1 MTLPHPTSSTTSST
15 PEPIAIVGMGC
26 RFPGGA
32 NTPSKLWDLLC
43 AKRDVQRRIPTERF
57 DVDAFYDR
65 DGERAGCLNVREAY
79 TLDEDIRQFDAAF
92 FKTNALEAEAM
103 DPQQRLLL
111 ETVYEALESAG
122 GVMEALHG
130 SDTAVYVGVMTG
142 DYHELLLRD
151 PEDMPKY
158 MATGTARSILSNRIS
173 YFFDWTGPSMTID
186 TACSSSLVAVH
197 EAVQALRQ
205 GRSALACAAGANL
218 ILGPEMMIS
227 ESKLHMLSPTGRS
240 RMWDAA
246 ADGYARGEGFAA
258 VMLKTLRQAV
268 ADGDYVHGVIRET
281 GVNSDGRTNGIT
293 LPGADSQTALIRQT
307 YARAGLDID
316 AQRCQYFEAH
326 GTGTP
331 AGDPIEARAIYNAFF
346 ATSSEQAETPL
357 YVGSVKT
364 AVGHL
369 EGTAGLAGLV
379 KAVEAVRRG
388 EIPPNMLFESL
399 NPEIQP
405 FYHRLAVPTETMPW
419 PQVRE
424 GEPRRASVNSFG
436 FGGTNAHAII
446 ESYDNPHRRP
456 STSPSSLCTPLV
468 LSANSETSLR
478 GQIEAFHTLL
488 STTDTPVHD
497 ILHTLQTRRSQH
509 PVRATFSAPDRD
521 TLSTALS
528 KAIAS
533 DSTLGTRVD
542 KKPAKPRILA
552 VFTGQGAQWPT
563 MGREI
568 LRGSRLAQQTLSTLQ
583 SALDTLPDGPDWSLT
598 TEILTDKAT
607 SRLASASVA
616 QPLCTAVQILLVDLL
631 RQAGLTPSVVVGHSS
646 GEIAAAYAAGMIS
659 AAEAIRIAYY
669 RGAHAGLA
677 RGPDGQRGAMMAV
690 GMSYDEA
697 TEFCEESFADRI
709 EVAASNAPSSVTLSG
724 DEDAIAEARAVLESR
739 GVFARPLRVDTA
751 YHSAHMIP
759 CSEPYLD
766 SLAACGIAPQQARE
780 GCVWVSS
787 VHGARMEGYR
797 VDALTGE
804 YWNDNMVSPVM
815 FSSAVE
821 VALSE
826 EAACDVAIEIGA
838 HPALKGPFTQ
848 TAKQVAAAAAV
859 SSATPLPYSGTLS
872 RGQHDLEAL
881 SETLGFVWTHLGA
894 KAVDFAAYT
903 SAFTDALP
911 QWAPDLPRYSWDH
924 RQSFWRESTKSANL
938 RSRAPRHPLL
948 GVRSTEDLD
957 QEMRW
962 AITLRTQEL
971 PWLEGHKV
979 EGQVIYPAAAYLVMA
994 MEAAHALVGEGQS
1007 VQVLELCDVEIAN
1020 AIPLSEDGKG
1030 VEVQFTLVPAPH
1042 NSKSVT
1048 KSAQWACYARTAG
1061 AGKSSWRSNARGT
1074 VRVVL
1079 GSAADA
1085 DDVLPPRNPPTGVFH
1100 EVKTD
1105 RFYEALTAIGLH
1117 YTGPFRGLDSV
1128 QRRSGTAMATV
1139 TQIPAAELAV
1149 PIHPAVLDA
1158 AFQTL
1163 FAAYCWPEDGSLR
1176 APFVPTGL
1184 QSLRIV
1190 NRDLVQAS
1198 AQLTV
1203 DACITHSSGT
1213 TIIADL
1219 DLSSPH
1225 PANAGLIQLQGL
1237 RCSSLTPPGPRDY
1250 KELYTQTAWEVDLS
1264 SGLAPLPTLSAADSP
1279 TDLALV
1285 DLSERLAYY
1294 YLRHL
1299 NTTIPR
1305 SAVPQME
1312 WHHQR
1317 IFSWIDHLFPLI
1329 TSGKH
1334 PTIRPEWSSDTKPQ
1348 LLALAARYPHSVDLQ
1363 LIRAVGEHLPAVV
1376 RGEAWMLEHMV
1387 ADDTLDRFYKF
1398 GLGFARA
1405 NGAMGRAAA
1414 QIAHRYPAARILE
1427 IGAGTGGATKGILE
1441 ALDGRFERYT
1451 FTDISTGFF
1460 EAAAAQFE
1468 RWAGKMSYRAL
1479 DVEKELGEQGW
1490 GGEEGGFDVIVASN
1504 VLHATKSLR
1513 RTMENV
1519 RRLLK
1524 PGGFLLLLEV
1534 TSEIVRVK
1542 LMMAGLPGWWLGGED
1557 GRRYGPTIT
1566 VRQWDA
1572 LLKETGF
1579 AGVDHVVNDFVDE
1592 RKYMTSVMV
1601 TQAVDAD
1608 VRALREPLNA
1618 GWILP
1623 PVTVVGGQ
1631 KGLAGRVVEA
1641 LGGAG
1646 GVQLVE
1652 NLEGLFV
1659 RPDVAVTSLV
1669 MLEDFDRPVLED
1681 FTPRKLEALQR
1692 ALPECRQLLWV
1703 SGQCREKNPH
1713 GNMAIGLCR
1722 AIAAEQPHIQL
1733 QHLDIE
1739 DAVDAGAAKAVA
1751 EALVRLVFASQTR
1764 LATKNVLWTCEPE
1777 LVRENAQWF
1786 VPRIVPDKRLNDQLN
1801 ARKMVVQG
1809 TTTSEEKLE
1818 LVKQADRFVL
1828 SPALPSVVEKDGAV
1842 EVKAT
1847 HALVDAVQLEQGPV
1861 CVVSGNLLNQPDV
1874 QVVAFTNSVGSVV
1887 TVSEEMVFAA
1897 EHASPSLLQTIAF
1910 GLVADEWLHGLSLS
1924 DVLVLHQADEQLGR
1938 VLRSKA
1944 AEAGVKVVDVRTHAY
1959 ASERSIRAQIPP
1971 STKLLVDFAESSVQ
1985 WERIIPTQCKVRSYG
2000 DAIAPGT
2007 STADT
2012 ANLNTS
2018 QLQRAVSW
2026 TQQQPDDATFETI
2039 PAAEL
2044 ANTPTPPYHAI
2055 VSFSPSTTVPTITR
2069 PINPALLFRPD
2080 RTYLL
2085 VGCTGGLGQSL
2096 CRWMV
2101 LNGARHLA
2109 LTTRNRTR
2117 ISTTWLADLS
2127 QLGVNVQLFEAD
2139 VADMASLTT
2148 VHKTITASM
2157 PPVAGIANAA
2167 MVLSDRSFGELK
2179 HSDFTTV
2186 FGPKVQGTKNLDTL
2200 FHSQN
2205 LDFFIMFSSLAS
2217 IVGNRGQS
2225 NYVAANLF
2233 MSTVAAQRRARGLAA
2248 SVFHIG
2254 MVLGVGYV
2262 STTGVYETTLRQY
2275 RYMPI
2280 AEPEFWDMFAQAIV
2294 IGHPAL
2300 GGGHTPEMIT
2310 GLHRHS
2316 LREEAGKAF
2325 WAENPRF
2332 SLHTVP
2338 EESQTVVG
2346 DAAAAKQVPLA
2357 EAVAEAGTLEA
2368 VDGVIQE
2375 AFVGKME
2382 RMLQAARGSI
2392 ERGQPLINLG
2402 VDSLIA
2408 VEIRSWFLKELE
2420 VDMPVL
2426 KLVGGMSVGE
2436 LCREAAGEVLKSLPI
2451 KV

>member
-1 MTLPHPTSSTTSST
+1 
-15 PEPIAIVGMGC
+15 MGC

-32 NTPSKLWDLLC
+32 NTPSKLWELVC
-43 AKRDVQRRIPTERF
+43 AKRDVQRRIPSDRF
-57 DVDAFYDR
+57 DVDAFYDA
-65 DGERAGCLNVREAY
+65 DGERAGCLNVKEAY
-79 TLDEDIRQFDAAF
+79 TLDEDIAQFDAGF

-122 GVMEALHG
+122 GVLEALHG

-151 PEDMPKY
+151 PADMPKY
-158 MATGTARSILSNRIS
+158 MATGTARSILANRLS

-205 GRSALACAAGANL
+205 RRATLACAAGANL

-258 VMLKTLRQAV
+258 VMLKTLSQAV

-307 YARAGLDID
+307 YARAGLDI
-316 AQRCQYFEAH
+316 ASQRCQYFEAH

-331 AGDPIEARAIYNAFF
+331 AGDPIEARAIHDAFF
-346 ATSSEQAETPL
+346 GSSAEPAEPPL

-388 EIPPNMLFESL
+388 VIPPNMLFETL
-399 NPEIQP
+399 NPAIEP
-405 FYHRLAVPTETMPW
+405 FSSRFAVPTEMIPW
-419 PQVRE
+419 PAVRA

-436 FGGTNAHAII
+436 FGGTNAHAIV
-446 ESYDNPHRRP
+446 ESYDNPHRRA
-456 STSPSSLCTPLV
+456 SSAAASCYTPLV

-478 GQIEAFHTLL
+478 GQVEALHAYL
-488 STTDTPVHD
+488 STTDTPVPD

-509 PVRATFSAPDRD
+509 PVRVSFSAPDRD
-521 TLSTALS
+521 TLCTALS
-528 KAIAS
+528 QAATS
-533 DSTLGTRVD
+533 ESTLGTRID
-542 KKPAKPRILA
+542 KNPATPRILA

-568 LRGSRLAQQTLSTLQ
+568 LRASRAAQHTVSRLQ
-583 SALDTLPDGPDWSLT
+583 SALDTLPDAPTWSLA
-598 TEILTDKAT
+598 TELRADKET

-631 RQAGLTPSVVVGHSS
+631 RLAGIAPSVVVGHSS

-659 AAEAIRIAYY
+659 AADAIRIAYY
-669 RGAHAGLA
+669 RGVHAGLA
-677 RGPDGQRGAMMAV
+677 RGPNRQRGAMMAA
-690 GMSYDEA
+690 GMAFDEA
-697 TEFCEESFADRI
+697 TEFCEERFAERV
-709 EVAASNAPSSVTLSG
+709 EVAASNAPGSVTLSG
-724 DEDAIAEARAVLESR
+724 DADAIAEAKGILEAR
-739 GVFARPLRVDTA
+739 GVFARTLRVDTA

-766 SLAACGIAPQQARE
+766 SLAGCEIAPREARE

-797 VDALTGE
+797 VDSLAGE
-804 YWNDNMVSPVM
+804 YWNENMVSPVM
-815 FSSAVE
+815 FATAVE
-821 VALSE
+821 MALSE
-826 EAACDVAIEIGA
+826 AEACDVAIEIGA
-838 HPALKGPFTQ
+838 HPALKGPFLQ
-848 TAKQVAAAAAV
+848 TAKQVAPSGGAA
-859 SSATPLPYSGTLS
+859 LPYAGTLS
-872 RGQHDLEAL
+872 RGQHDIVAI
-881 SETLGFVWTHLGA
+881 SETLGFLWTHLGA
-894 KAVDFAAYT
+894 TAVDFPAYR
-903 SAFTDALP
+903 SAFTDRRP
-911 QWAPDLPRYSWDH
+911 QWVPDLPRYSWDH
-924 RQSFWRESTKSANL
+924 RQAFWRESTRSANF
-938 RSRAPRHPLL
+938 RSRGPRHPLL
-948 GVRSTEDLD
+948 GVRSDEDLD
-957 QEMRW
+957 QERRW
-962 AITLRTQEL
+962 AITLRTREL

-979 EGQVIYPAAAYLVMA
+979 EGQVIFPAAAYLVMA
-994 MEAAHALVGEGQS
+994 MEAAHQLVGAGQT
-1007 VQVLELCDVEIAN
+1007 VQLLELRDVEIAN
-1020 AIPLSEDGKG
+1020 AIPLPDDGKG
-1030 VEVQFTLVPAPH
+1030 VEVQFTLVPAP
-1042 NSKSVT
+1042 NNTQSAT
-1048 KSAQWACYARTAG
+1048 KTAQWACYARTAG
-1061 AGKSSWRSNARGT
+1061 TGKAAWRSNARGT

-1085 DDVLPPRNPPTGVFH
+1085 DADGDADILPPRSPPSGVFH
-1100 EVKTD
+1100 AVKTE

-1117 YTGPFRGLDSV
+1117 YTGPFRGLDGV
-1128 QRRSGTAMATV
+1128 QRRSGTATATAA
-1139 TQIPAAELAV
+1139 QIPAAELGV

-1190 NRDLVQAS
+1190 NRDIVQAS

-1203 DACITHSSGT
+1203 DAAITHASGT
-1213 TIIADL
+1213 TIVADL
-1219 DLSSPH
+1219 DLYSPTD
-1225 PANAGLIQLQGL
+1225 AGIIQLQGL

-1250 KELYTQTAWEVDLS
+1250 KELYSQTAWEVDLS
-1264 SGLAPLPTLSAADSP
+1264 SGLAPLAPLTTTTTSTARPASPASDSDSP
-1279 TDLALV
+1279 ADLDLV
-1285 DLSERLAYY
+1285 DLCERLAYY

-1299 NTTIPR
+1299 NTVTPR
-1305 SAVPQME
+1305 SEVPNME
-1312 WHHQR
+1312 WNFQR
-1317 IFSWIDHLFPLI
+1317 IFAWIDHLFPI
-1329 TSGKH
+1329 IARGTH
-1334 PTIRPEWSSDTKPQ
+1334 PTIRPEWSRDTKPH
-1348 LLALAARYPHSVDLQ
+1348 LLHLASTYPDSVDVQ

-1387 ADDTLDRFYKF
+1387 ANETLDRFYKR

-1405 NGAMGRAAA
+1405 NGSLARAAA
-1414 QIAHRYPAARILE
+1414 QLAHRYPRARILE
-1427 IGAGTGGATKGILE
+1427 IGAGTGGATTGILE
-1441 ALDGRFERYT
+1441 ALDGRFASYT

-1460 EAAAAQFE
+1460 EAAATQFA
-1468 RWAGKMSYRAL
+1468 RWVGSGQMQFQAL
-1479 DVEKELGEQGW
+1479 DVERELGAQGF
-1490 GGEEGGFDVIVASN
+1490 EEAAFDVIVASN

-1513 RTMENV
+1513 ATMENV
-1519 RRLLK
+1519 RRLLR

-1542 LMMAGLPGWWLGGED
+1542 LMMAGLPGWWLGAED
-1557 GRRYGPTIT
+1557 GRPYGPTIT
-1566 VRQWDA
+1566 VGQWDA
-1572 LLKETGF
+1572 LLRETGF

-1592 RKYMTSVMV
+1592 SKYMTSVMV
-1601 TQAVDAD
+1601 TQAVDED
-1608 VRALREPLNA
+1608 VRVLREPLTA
-1618 GWILP
+1618 GWTLP
-1623 PVTVVGGQ
+1623 PVTIVGGQ
-1631 KGLAGRVVEA
+1631 SGGLARRVVEA
-1641 LGGAG
+1641 LGGG
-1646 GVQLVE
+1646 ERVQLVE
-1652 NLEGLFV
+1652 SLEGLFV
-1659 RPDVAVTSLV
+1659 QPDVSVTSLV
-1669 MLEDFDRPVLED
+1669 ILEDFDRPVLED

-1703 SGQCREKNPH
+1703 SGQCREKNPYGH
-1713 GNMAIGLCR
+1713 MAIGLCR
-1722 AIAAEQPHIQL
+1722 AVAAEQPHIQF

-1739 DAVDAGAAKAVA
+1739 DVVDAGVAKAVA
-1751 EALVRLVFASQTR
+1751 EALVRLVFAAQTR

-1777 LVRENAQWF
+1777 LVRENGQWF
-1786 VPRIVPDKRLNDQLN
+1786 VPRIVPDKQLNDQLN

-1809 TTTSEEKLE
+1809 TAASEQLE
-1818 LVKQADRFVL
+1818 LVKQADRYVL
-1828 SPALPSVVEKDGAV
+1828 SPALPSVVANDAAV
-1842 EVKAT
+1842 EVNVAHT
-1847 HALVDAVQLEQGPV
+1847 LVNAVQLDGGSV
-1861 CVVSGNLLNQPDV
+1861 CIASGSLLDKPDV
-1874 QVVAFTNSVGSVV
+1874 QVIAFTDSVGSVV
-1887 TVSEEMVFAA
+1887 TASEEMVFPVDN
-1897 EHASPSLLQTIAF
+1897 ASPLLLQTIAF
-1910 GLVADEWLHGLSLS
+1910 GLVADDWLHGLSAADTLA
-1924 DVLVLHQADEQLGR
+1924 LHHADEQLGR
-1938 VLRSKA
+1938 VLRRKA
-1944 AEAGVKVVDVRTHAY
+1944 AEAGVTVVDVRTHAY

-1985 WERIIPTQCKVRSYG
+1985 WERILPAQCKIRHPDSF
-2000 DAIAPGT
+2000 IAP
-2007 STADT
+2007 AANT
-2012 ANLNTS
+2012 ANLNPS
-2018 QLQRAVSW
+2018 HLKKAISW
-2026 TQQQPDDATFETI
+2026 AQQQPVDITIETI
-2039 PAAEL
+2039 AAAEL

-2055 VSFSPSTTVPTITR
+2055 VSFTPSTTIPTITR

-2101 LNGARHLA
+2101 LHGARHLA

-2117 ISTTWLADLS
+2117 ISSTWLAELA
-2127 QLGVNVQLFEAD
+2127 QLGANVRLFEAD
-2139 VADMASLTT
+2139 VADMGSLTT
-2148 VHKTITASM
+2148 IHGEITSSM

-2167 MVLSDRSFGELK
+2167 MVLSDRSFGELQP
-2179 HSDFTTV
+2179 SDFSAV

-2200 FHSQN
+2200 FHTAN

-2275 RYMPI
+2275 KYMPI

-2294 IGHPAL
+2294 IGHPTL
-2300 GGGHTPEMIT
+2300 SGGHAPEVIT

-2332 SLHTVP
+2332 SLHTLQ
-2338 EESQTVVG
+2338 EESQAVVT
-2346 DAAAAKQVPLA
+2346 DASSAKQVPLA

-2368 VDGVIQE
+2368 VDGVIQD

-2382 RMLQAARGSI
+2382 RMLQAAKGSI

>member
-1 MTLPHPTSSTTSST
+1 
-15 PEPIAIVGMGC
+15 MGC

-32 NTPSKLWDLLC
+32 NTPSKLWELLC
-43 AKRDVQRRIPTERF
+43 AKRDVQRRIPSDRF
-57 DVDAFYDR
+57 DVDAFYDP
-65 DGERAGCLNVREAY
+65 DGERAGCLNVKEAY
-79 TLDEDIRQFDAAF
+79 TLDEDIAQFDAAF

-111 ETVYEALESAG
+111 ETVYEALEAAG
-122 GVMEALHG
+122 GVLEDLHG

-158 MATGTARSILSNRIS
+158 MATGTARSILANRIS
-173 YFFDWTGPSMTID
+173 YVFDWTGPSMTID

-205 GRSALACAAGANL
+205 GCSTLACAAGANL

-240 RMWDAA
+240 RMWDAG

-258 VMLKTLRQAV
+258 VMLKTLSQAV
-268 ADGDYVHGVIRET
+268 ADGDYVHGIIRET

-307 YARAGLDID
+307 YARAGLDIES
-316 AQRCQYFEAH
+316 QRCQYFEAH

-346 ATSSEQAETPL
+346 ASSSEQAETPL

-388 EIPPNMLFESL
+388 VIPPNMLFESL
-399 NPEIQP
+399 NPEIEP
-405 FYHRLAVPTETMPW
+405 FYHRLAVPTDAIPW
-419 PQVRE
+419 PEVRE

-436 FGGTNAHAII
+436 FGGTNAHAIL

-456 STSPSSLCTPLV
+456 MSATASLYTPLV

-478 GQIEAFHTLL
+478 GQVDALHAFL
-488 STTDTPVHD
+488 STTDTPIQD

-521 TLSTALS
+521 TLCTALS
-528 KAIAS
+528 KCIGS
-533 DSTLGTRVD
+533 ESTLGTRID
-542 KKPAKPRILA
+542 KKPATPRILA

-568 LRGSRLAQQTLSTLQ
+568 LRASPVAQQTLSTLQ
-583 SALDTLPDGPDWSLT
+583 SALDTLPDAPNWSLAA
-598 TEILTDKAT
+598 EILADTET
-607 SRLASASVA
+607 SRLGAASVA

-631 RQAGLTPSVVVGHSS
+631 RLAGITPSVVVGHSS

-659 AAEAIRIAYY
+659 AADAIRIAYY
-669 RGAHAGLA
+669 RGVHAGLA
-677 RGPDGQRGAMMAV
+677 RGQNGQRGGMMAV

-697 TEFCEESFADRI
+697 VEFCEESFAERV
-709 EVAASNAPSSVTLSG
+709 EVAASNAPGSVTLSG
-724 DEDAIAEARAVLESR
+724 DEDAIAEAKALLDAR
-739 GVFARPLRVDTA
+739 GVFARTLRVDTA

-766 SLAACGIAPQQARE
+766 SLAECEIAPREARE

-787 VHGARMEGYR
+787 VHGSRMEGYR
-797 VDALTGE
+797 VAALAGE

-815 FSSAVE
+815 FATAVE
-821 VALSE
+821 MALTE

-838 HPALKGPFTQ
+838 HPALKGPFSQ
-848 TAKQVAAAAAV
+848 TAKQVAPSGGAA
-859 SSATPLPYSGTLS
+859 PLPYSGTLS
-872 RGQHDLEAL
+872 RGQHDVAAL
-881 SETLGFVWTHLGA
+881 SETLGFLWSHLGS
-894 KAVDFAAYT
+894 KAVRFPAY
-903 SAFTDALP
+903 SAAFTDTRP
-911 QWAPDLPRYSWDH
+911 QWVPDLPRYRWDH
-924 RQSFWRESTKSANL
+924 RQSFWRESTRSAHF
-938 RSRAPRHPLL
+938 RSRPPRHPLL
-948 GVRSTEDLD
+948 GVRSNEDLD

-962 AITLRTQEL
+962 AITLRTRDL

-979 EGQVIYPAAAYLVMA
+979 EGQVIFPAAAYLVMA
-994 MEAAHALVGEGQS
+994 MEAAHQLVGEGPP
-1007 VQVLELCDVEIAN
+1007 VQLLELRDVEIAN
-1020 AIPLSEDGKG
+1020 AIPLPDDGKG
-1030 VEVQFTLVPAPH
+1030 VEVQFTLVPSPT
-1042 NSKSVT
+1042 NPKSAT
-1048 KSAQWACYARTAG
+1048 KTAQWACYARTAG
-1061 AGKSSWRSNARGT
+1061 HGKAAWRSNARGT

-1079 GSAADA
+1079 GSAAS
-1085 DDVLPPRNPPTGVFH
+1085 DVLPPRHPPTGVFH
-1100 EVKTD
+1100 EVKTE

-1117 YTGPFRGLDSV
+1117 YTGPFRGLDHV
-1128 QRRSGTAMATV
+1128 HRRSGTATATAV
-1139 TQIPAAELAV
+1139 QIPAVELAV
-1149 PIHPAVLDA
+1149 PIHPAGLDA

-1184 QSLRIV
+1184 QSLRVV
-1190 NRDLVQAS
+1190 NRDIVQAS

-1213 TIIADL
+1213 TIVADL
-1219 DLSSPH
+1219 DLYSPT
-1225 PANAGLIQLQGL
+1225 NAGILQLQGL

-1250 KELYTQTAWEVDLS
+1250 KELYSQTAWEVDLS
-1264 SGLAPLPTLSAADSP
+1264 SGLAPLHTPHASLASSDSP
-1279 TDLALV
+1279 ADLALV
-1285 DLSERLAYY
+1285 DLCERLAYY

-1299 NTTIPR
+1299 NTVTPR
-1305 SAVPQME
+1305 SEVPTME
-1312 WHHQR
+1312 WNFQR
-1317 IFSWIDHLFPLI
+1317 IFAWIDHLFPRI
-1329 TSGKH
+1329 TSGHH
-1334 PTIRPEWSSDTKPQ
+1334 PTIRPEWSTDTKAH
-1348 LLALAARYPHSVDLQ
+1348 LLDMASAYPDAVDLQ

-1387 ADDTLDRFYKF
+1387 ANDTLDRFYKT

-1405 NGAMGRAAA
+1405 NGYMARAAA
-1414 QIAHRYPAARILE
+1414 QIAHRYPRARILE

-1441 ALDGRFERYT
+1441 ALDGRFARYT

-1460 EAAAAQFE
+1460 EAAATQFE
-1468 RWAGKMSYRAL
+1468 RWAGMMSFKAL
-1479 DVEKELGEQGW
+1479 DVEKELGAQGF
-1490 GGEEGGFDVIVASN
+1490 EEGGFDVIVASN

-1513 RTMENV
+1513 KTMQNV

-1557 GRRYGPTIT
+1557 GRPYGPTIT
-1566 VRQWDA
+1566 VSQWDA

-1592 RKYMTSVMV
+1592 SKYMTSVMV
-1601 TQAVDAD
+1601 TQAVDED
-1608 VRALREPLNA
+1608 VRVLREPLTA
-1618 GWILP
+1618 GWTLP

-1631 KGLAGRVVEA
+1631 NAGLARRVVEA
-1641 LGGAG
+1641 LGPAG
-1646 GVQLVE
+1646 SVQLVE
-1652 NLEGLFV
+1652 SLEGLFV
-1659 RPDVAVTSLV
+1659 QPAVSVTSLV
-1669 MLEDFDRPVLED
+1669 ILEDFDRPVLED
-1681 FTPRKLEALQR
+1681 FTPRKVEALQR

-1703 SGQCREKNPH
+1703 SGQCRAMNPY

-1722 AIAAEQPHIQL
+1722 AVAAEQPHIQF

-1739 DAVDAGAAKAVA
+1739 DAVDTAAAKPVA
-1751 EALVRLVFASQTR
+1751 EALVRLIFAAQTR

-1777 LVRENAQWF
+1777 LVRANGQWF

-1809 TTTSEEKLE
+1809 TATSEKLE
-1818 LVKQADRFVL
+1818 LAKQADRYVL
-1828 SPALPSVVEKDGAV
+1828 SPALPSVVAADAAV
-1842 EVKAT
+1842 EVTVAHT
-1847 HALVDAVQLEQGPV
+1847 LVHAVHLDGSSV
-1861 CVVSGNLLNQPDV
+1861 CIASGSVLDKPDV
-1874 QVVAFTNSVGSVV
+1874 QVVAFTDSVASVV
-1887 TVSEEMVFAA
+1887 TASAEMVFPVAN
-1897 EHASPSLLQTIAF
+1897 ASPSLLQTIAF
-1910 GLVADEWLHGLSLS
+1910 GLVADDWLHGLSAA
-1924 DVLVLHQADEQLGR
+1924 DTVALHHADEPLGR
-1938 VLRSKA
+1938 VVRRKA
-1944 AEAGVKVVDVRTHAY
+1944 ADAGVSVVDVRTHAY

-1971 STKLLVDFAESSVQ
+1971 STKLLVDLAESSVP
-1985 WERIIPTQCKVRSYG
+1985 WERILPAQCKICKTDSF
-2000 DAIAPGT
+2000 IAP
-2007 STADT
+2007 AANT

-2018 QLQRAVSW
+2018 HLQKAIAW
-2026 TQQQPDDATFETI
+2026 AQQQPADTTPETI

-2044 ANTPTPPYHAI
+2044 ANRPTPPYHAI
-2055 VSFSPSTTVPTITR
+2055 LAFTPSTTIPTITR

-2101 LNGARHLA
+2101 LHGARHLA

-2117 ISTTWLADLS
+2117 ISTTWLADLA
-2127 QLGVNVQLFEAD
+2127 QLGATVRLFEAD

-2148 VHKTITASM
+2148 VHSEISTRM
-2157 PPVAGIANAA
+2157 PPIAGIANAA

-2179 HSDFTTV
+2179 PSDFTTV

-2200 FHSQN
+2200 FHTQT

-2275 RYMPI
+2275 KYMPI

-2294 IGHPAL
+2294 IGHPTL
-2300 GGGHTPEMIT
+2300 SGGHAPEMIT

-2332 SLHTVP
+2332 SLHTLV
-2338 EESQTVVG
+2338 EESQTVVT
-2346 DAAAAKQVPLA
+2346 DASSAKQVPLA
-2357 EAVAEAGTLEA
+2357 EAVAEAGTLEE
-2368 VDGVIQE
+2368 VDGVIQD

-2382 RMLQAARGSI
+2382 RMLQAAKGSI

-2436 LCREAAGEVLKSLPI
+2436 LCREAASEVLKSLPI